1 MINVVLFHNLTI
13 IRYRPMLDMRF
24 ITEELGFEGDS
35 ECISFLQQYGVE
47 LVMRDNRL
55 SFDTKAALDLFEPI
69 KASSTRIDLK
79 GQL

>member
-1 MINVVLFHNLTI
+1 
-13 IRYRPMLDMRF
+13 MLDMRF

-47 LVMRDNRL
+47 LVMRNDRL
-55 SFDTKAALDLFEPI
+55 NFDTKTALDLFEPL
-69 KASSTRIDLK
+69 KASSTRVDLK